1 MDKHIFPFSAI
12 VGQDTAKEALIY
24 GAINPRIGGV
34 LLSGQKGCAK
44 STLVRSFGALL
55 HDADIVELPLNIT
68 EDMLLGTVDIESA
81 VADGKKEF
89 TPGLL
94 SRADGNILYIDEV
107 NLLTKTAAD
116 ALLDVCQ
123 SGRAVVEREGISRT
137 YQSRF
142 LMVGTMNPEESLLG
156 TQLIDRFGLYVEMKG
171 IMGKADRIEIIKCRM
186 DYEQNPKEF
195 CAGYKE
201 KDGIYTDKIIKAKSL
216 LPHAEIGDDMLETA
230 AQLSAAAGAAG
241 HRAEIF
247 IAETALAIA
256 AYEGRKH
263 VGKEDLRKAA
273 TLVLPHRIRESRD
286 MSEECVPREEDWQ
299 EREDEQPN
307 SDTPET
313 GSPNDREKEQND
325 KEYISPPEWT
335 LDDALQNMEDE
346 TVCGQ
351 ELYAVRDI
359 FPKKKY
365 KNSKRGSGRRS
376 KTVSDTDR
384 GRYTS
389 FCFPKGKI
397 HDIAFDAT
405 LRAAAPHQ
413 KSREKNGLALSVKS
427 CDIRQKKR
435 EHRIGNTIFF
445 AVDASG
451 SMGAQKRMIET
462 KNAILSLLY
471 DAYQKRD
478 RVALAA
484 FRKDRAEIL
493 LPVTRS
499 IDLAQQRLQKL
510 PTGGRT
516 PLAKGLMLTLQMIYS
531 ESIKDKDIIPL
542 LILITDGKVN
552 DRDSETPYKDVINI
566 SKEVAKKNIPG
577 IVIDTEAGAFP
588 LGIAKEIA
596 EHMKAEYIKVHE
608 LKAKEIVDIVRMK
621 L

>member
-1 MDKHIFPFSAI
+1 MDRNVFPFSAI
-12 VGQDTAKEALIY
+12 TGQESAKIALIY
-24 GAINPRIGGV
+24 GAINPRTCGV
-34 LLSGQKGCAK
+34 LLIGQKGCAK
-44 STLVRSFGALL
+44 STLVRAFGSLL
-55 HDADIVELPLNIT
+55 HDTQIIEMPLNIT
-68 EDMLLGTVDIESA
+68 EDMLLGTIDIESA
-81 VADGKKEF
+81 IADGKKEF
-89 TPGLL
+89 SPGLL
-94 SRADGNILYIDEV
+94 KRADGNMLYIDEV

-116 ALLDVCQ
+116 TLLDVCQ
-123 SGRAVVEREGISRT
+123 NGYAVVEREGISKT
-137 YQSRF
+137 YPSRF
-142 LMVGTMNPEESLLG
+142 LMIGTMNPEESLLG
-156 TQLIDRFGLYVEMKG
+156 AQFTDRFGMYVEMKG
-171 IMGKADRIEIIKCRM
+171 ISGKADRVEIIRRRM
-186 DYEQNPKEF
+186 EYEKNPEEF
-195 CAGYKE
+195 CELYKAE
-201 KDGIYTDKIIKAKSL
+201 DAMLADKIIKAKNL
-216 LPHAEIGDDMLETA
+216 LPRVKIENDMLEA
-230 AQLSAAAGAAG
+230 AAELAAAAGAAG

-247 IAETALAIA
+247 IVETALSAA
-256 AYEGRKH
+256 AYEGRKN
-263 VGKEDLRKAA
+263 VEKDDLHKAA
-273 TLVLPHRIRESRD
+273 MLVLPHRIRESRD
-286 MSEECVPREEDWQ
+286 MAEERVPREEDWQ
-299 EREDEQPN
+299 ERQDEQPN

-313 GSPNDREKEQND
+313 GSRKNRENKQNDRE
-325 KEYISPPEWT
+325 YTPPPEWIP
-335 LDDALQNMEDE
+335 DDALQNMEDE

-384 GRYTS
+384 GRYTG

-397 HDIAFDAT
+397 RDVALDAT
-405 LRAAAPHQ
+405 LRAAAPRQ
-413 KSREKNGLALSVKS
+413 KSREKNGLALSIKP
-427 CDIRQKKR
+427 CDVRQKRR

-478 RVALAA
+478 RVALTA
-484 FRKDRAEIL
+484 FRKDNAEIL

-499 IDLAQQRLQKL
+499 IDLAQKRLQEL

-516 PLAKGLMLTLQMIYS
+516 PLAKGLMLALQMIYS
-531 ESIKDKDIIPL
+531 EKIKDKDMIPL

-552 DRDSETPYKDVINI
+552 DRNSEAPYKDVINI
-566 SKEVAKKNIPG
+566 SKEAAKKNIPG
-577 IVIDTEAGAFP
+577 IVIDTESSAFP

-596 EHMKAEYIKVHE
+596 EHMNAEYIKVHD